1 MEKNAPPLLP
11 GRHRQEEP
19 ETPKETDEHRSQKAL
34 KVSWVG
40 LFSNAGLMILKFT
53 GGILGN
59 SAAVTAD
66 AVNSLS
72 DFVTDIVAVAAF
84 RMTGKP
90 VDATHDYGHG
100 KFETLSSLVI
110 GVFLV
115 AAAAGIFW
123 GGISRIMAI
132 FRGGTIPEPGV
143 IALAAAGITVF
154 WKEVLYRYTRKA
166 AKNLQSD
173 VLMAKAWDHRSD
185 ALASSGTFLAITGAI
200 IFGEKARILDPVA
213 ALAVGIWIL
222 RVAIPVVKRS
232 ISELSEASLPLE
244 TEERLL
250 AAIRD
255 VPGVIS
261 AHHLRT
267 RQIGHAVA
275 VDVHVIVEPTLSIRE
290 GHDIATAVEKT
301 IRKLHGEDAFVSVHT
316 EPRTSSDGSSGTG
329 YDDGHNG
336 KEEGPIHHER
346 KNA

>member
-1 MEKNAPPLLP
+1 M
-11 GRHRQEEP
+11 
-19 ETPKETDEHRSQKAL
+19 

-40 LFSNAGLMILKFT
+40 LFSNAGLMILKFS

-110 GVFLV
+110 GVFIIV
-115 AAAAGIFW
+115 AAGGIFW

-132 FRGGTIPEPGV
+132 CGGKTIPEPGI

-166 AKNLQSD
+166 ANELKSD
-173 VLMAKAWDHRSD
+173 ALLAKAWDHRSD
-185 ALASSGTFLAITGAI
+185 ALASSGTFLAITGAV

-213 ALAVGIWIL
+213 ALAVGVWIL
-222 RVAIPVVKRS
+222 RIAIPVVKRS
-232 ISELSEASLPLE
+232 VNELSEASLPGE
-244 TEERLL
+244 TEAKLL
-250 AAIRD
+250 AAILD

-267 RQIGHAVA
+267 RRISTSVA
-275 VDVHVIVEPTLSIRE
+275 VDVHVIVESSLSIRE

-301 IRKLHGEDAFVSVHT
+301 VRKLHGEDAFVSVHT
-316 EPRTSSDGSSGTG
+316 EPRTDSDGSSGPG

-336 KEEGPIHHER
+336 EEEGPTHHDK
-346 KNA
+346 KNAQG